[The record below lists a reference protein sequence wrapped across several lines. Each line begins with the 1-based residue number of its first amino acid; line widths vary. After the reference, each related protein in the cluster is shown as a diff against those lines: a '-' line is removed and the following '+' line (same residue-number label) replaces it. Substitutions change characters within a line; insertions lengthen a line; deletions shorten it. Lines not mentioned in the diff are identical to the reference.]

1 MDVLTRAIASN
12 EGVDTSKNANI
23 GSAQQYNPQND
34 PNLIEV
40 LDNKFF
46 DKTTGKSISGEEAKV
61 KYGAPVANSTDLGN
75 IQYKNY
81 LKSLLPNTQKDSAVE
96 IANLE
101 KDMKVYQKAG
111 LSMQQAGLAARG
123 FSIKD
128 QSNIDSAIQVLNVF
142 NNMKVQPTGYEAK
155 VSNFLN
161 AGDIK

>member
-1 MDVLTRAIASN
+1 MYGKIA
-12 EGVDTSKNANI
+12 G
-23 GSAQQYNPQND
+23 Q
-34 PNLIEV
+34 
-40 LDNKFF
+40 
-46 DKTTGKSISGEEAKV
+46 
-61 KYGAPVANSTDLGN
+61 STDLGN

-101 KDMKVYQKAG
+101 KDMKVYQNAG
-111 LSMQQAGLAARG
+111 LNMQQAGLAARG

-128 QSNIDSAIQVLNVF
+128 QGNIESAIQVLNVF

-155 VSNFLN
+155 VSNYLN